1 MGARTERLRDG
12 TAHQVFQAVVNGAVQ
27 DHFSAYLHDYAFKF
41 GWISKNMLT
50 QSIAAIDS
58 SKNAFQGN
66 VFIQNPHVHLRD
78 GMRHIRLHARHGAA
92 SGQVGG
98 PSMDGHDH

>member
-1 MGARTERLRDG
+1 
-12 TAHQVFQAVVNGAVQ
+12 
-27 DHFSAYLHDYAFKF
+27 
-41 GWISKNMLT
+41 MLT